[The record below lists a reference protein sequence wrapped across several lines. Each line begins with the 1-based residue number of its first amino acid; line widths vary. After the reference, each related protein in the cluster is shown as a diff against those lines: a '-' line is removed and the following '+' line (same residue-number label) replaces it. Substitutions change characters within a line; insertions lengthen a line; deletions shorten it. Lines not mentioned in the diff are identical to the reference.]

1 MEIKS
6 LNVPSPH
13 TDFSHSLVSTSW
25 RSPFYCWL
33 LSAGSV
39 CLSLSLSH
47 THAYTQSYY
56 CASVKLHRVCDLGI
70 KADIICSL
78 ELSFQ
83 DVSQLLTSTN
93 GLGLRSTANLKWQ
106 SSQ

>member
-1 MEIKS
+1 MEASFLLLHLHK
-6 LNVPSPH
+6 
-13 TDFSHSLVSTSW
+13 LVS
-25 RSPFYCWL
+25 
-33 LSAGSV
+33 SV
-39 CLSLSLSH
+39 SVTHAQVYIGAYTHSH
-47 THAYTQSYY
+47 THTLTQRYY
-56 CASVKLHRVCDLGI
+56 RASVKLHRVYDLVI

-83 DVSQLLTSTN
+83 DVPQLLTSTN

>member
-1 MEIKS
+1 M
-6 LNVPSPH
+6 LRTH
-13 TDFSHSLVSTSW
+13 M
-25 RSPFYCWL
+25 
-33 LSAGSV
+33 
-39 CLSLSLSH
+39 H
-47 THAYTQSYY
+47 THTHTYTLLPL
-56 CASVKLHRVCDLGI
+56 CFIELRGVCDLGI

-83 DVSQLLTSTN
+83 DVPQLLTSTN